1 MNATLKSWA
10 PLLVSALCIGVIVAL
25 KHSERA
31 ATASSAA
38 PSALAWV
45 GDQPISPAD
54 VDRRL
59 ALLRSTEFASR
70 PRADGKDAPQ
80 PKNDATS
87 VLEYLIEE
95 ELVFREASERGL
107 DKDEFVRRHVTN
119 RLMEEEVLG
128 RAQSRGEDE
137 SALRVYFAAHVA
149 EFGGKPF
156 DELREPVR
164 AKFIEAETER
174 LTREMIDKL
183 RAKWGV
189 RYSTPPASP
198 AERRP

>member
-1 MNATLKSWA
+1 MTLKSWA
-10 PLLVSALCIGVIVAL
+10 PVLVSVVCIGAIVAF
-25 KHSERA
+25 KRSERA

-45 GDQPISPAD
+45 GDQPITAAD

-70 PRADGKDAPQ
+70 SRADGRDSTP
-80 PKNDATS
+80 PKNDAAS

-95 ELVFREASERGL
+95 ELIFREASERRL

-128 RAQSRGEDE
+128 RAQARGEDE
-137 SALRVYFAAHVA
+137 SALRVYFSAHAA
-149 EFGGKPF
+149 EFGGKTF
-156 DELREPVR
+156 DEVREPVR
-164 AKFIEAETER
+164 AKFVEAETAR
-174 LTREMIDKL
+174 LTREMIDTL
-183 RAKWGV
+183 RTKWGV
-189 RYSTPPASP
+189 HYETPPPSST
-198 AERRP
+198 ERQP